1 MLSGELTVH
10 RVYAHTGWR
19 LIDDDWVFL
28 HAGGAIGPDGA
39 VAGVEVALKG
49 PLSRIS
55 LPDPPQG
62 AELHEAISAA
72 LALLDL
78 LPPDVAFPLLG
89 AVGLAPLRELLGE
102 DAPDFVPWLHG
113 PSGTFKS
120 ELQALGQ
127 AFFGDFSRQSLP
139 VNFSA
144 TPNAVERFLFEAKD
158 ALLAIDDYHPASDR
172 REQQAMDQAANRLL
186 RASGNRAGRA
196 RMYADTRLRS
206 AMTPRALPIVSG
218 ERLPQGHSSSTRM
231 FPIAVTK
238 GAIDSAKL
246 KQAQQ
251 QKRRYPL
258 AMAGYLHALAK
269 RFERGRDTLPTRFQ
283 ALREESQQI
292 GGHRREPGQVAH
304 LLLGLETFLEFAVAN
319 EVLTRDVAEDQM
331 QHARAV
337 LLDLAREHA
346 EALAEE
352 VPEQLFLR
360 VLSDGFA
367 GKNAY
372 LEGAKGGRPGDPEH
386 WGWETVSRPD
396 QFGMEREALQH
407 PHRAVLVGVLDGD
420 WLLLYPTQVYSF
432 VVEAARAAGRT
443 FPVDKRTLMHRLDEA
458 GLIEPKL
465 EGKHRRR
472 EVNAWINGRT
482 RRVIKLRRDA
492 LEPPLSTSQDREER
506 EGREGV
512 HHTAEFDG
520 RAPSRS
526 TGMTA
531 GTGKDGE
538 AEIHDEEANLPNLPA
553 LPGNGE
559 ERPTRLELG
568 EVVEWSA

>member
-1 MLSGELTVH
+1 
-10 RVYAHTGWR
+10 
-19 LIDDDWVFL
+19 
-28 HAGGAIGPDGA
+28 
-39 VAGVEVALKG
+39 
-49 PLSRIS
+49 
-55 LPDPPQG
+55 
-62 AELHEAISAA
+62 
-72 LALLDL
+72 
-78 LPPDVAFPLLG
+78 VAFPLLG

-102 DAPDFVPWLHG
+102 DAPDFTLWLHG

-172 REQQAMDQAANRLL
+172 REQQAMDQVANRLL
-186 RASGNRAGRA
+186 RGARNSAGRA
-196 RMYADTRLRS
+196 RMYADTRLRP

-218 ERLPQGHSSSTRM
+218 ERLPRGHSSSARM

-238 GAIDSAKL
+238 GAIDPAKL
-246 KQAQQ
+246 KRAQQ
-251 QKRRYPL
+251 QKSRYSR

-304 LLLGLETFLEFAVAN
+304 LLLGLKTFLDFAVAN
-319 EVLTRDVAEDQM
+319 EVLTRDAAEDRLR
-331 QHARAV
+331 HARSV
-337 LLDLAREHA
+337 LRDLAREHG

-360 VLSDGFA
+360 LLADGFA
-367 GKNAY
+367 GKSAY
-372 LEGAKGGRPGDPEH
+372 LEDPDGGRPDGAEH

-396 QFGMEREALQH
+396 QFGMERESLQH
-407 PHRAVLVGVLDGD
+407 PHRAALVGVLDGD
-420 WLLLYPTQVYSF
+420 WLLLYPTQVYAF
-432 VVEAARAAGRT
+432 VVGAARGAERI
-443 FPVDKRTLMHRLDEA
+443 FPVDKRTLLHRLDEA
-458 GLIEPKL
+458 GLIETTR
-465 EGKHRRR
+465 EGTHRRR

-482 RRVIKLRRDA
+482 RRVIKMRREA
-492 LEPPLSTSQDREER
+492 LEPAVSTSQDREER

-512 HHTAEFDG
+512 YRSAESNG
-520 RAPSRS
+520 GAPFRS
-526 TGMTA
+526 TRMIV

-538 AEIHDEEANLPNLPA
+538 AEIHDEEANLPKLPG

-559 ERPTRLELG
+559 ERQTHQELG